1 MVPIIVLNCVLLI
14 TPLAKFKIQCRHRLH
29 LVCVGVEEQSNFSP
43 MQRILHNFIVKGLR
57 LNKNAT
63 DAEDRGRGGMST
75 GNLETTKNYIVREG
89 HKCCPIL
96 CGQALLGYSFHPGL
110 HRNKEMSEGVGR

>member
-1 MVPIIVLNCVLLI
+1 
-14 TPLAKFKIQCRHRLH
+14 
-29 LVCVGVEEQSNFSP
+29 
-43 MQRILHNFIVKGLR
+43 MQRILHNFIVKGLL

-96 CGQALLGYSFHPGL
+96 CGQALLEYSFHPGL
-110 HRNKEMSEGVGR
+110 HRNKEMSEGVGRWALMMVKELDKDNNEQIAELGKGGRSI